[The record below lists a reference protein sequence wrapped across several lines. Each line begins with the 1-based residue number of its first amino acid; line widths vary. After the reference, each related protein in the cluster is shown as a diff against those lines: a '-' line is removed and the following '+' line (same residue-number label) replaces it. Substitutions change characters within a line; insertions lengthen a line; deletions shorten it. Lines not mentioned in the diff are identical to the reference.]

1 MPRRGRLPS
10 KYMQVLRLLGT
21 CKGYERGKTI
31 DEIASAIYDGRADFQ
46 AKAMA
51 RQLIGAARRAMRR
64 QGIDVDIYSIKPIGM
79 PERRYCYLTTVAE
92 YTKAINDLQS
102 HIEGTQETEE
112 AIRRRR
118 ETIEERARL
127 EEARRARARA
137 RRAKKKQT

>member
-10 KYMQVLRLLGT
+10 KYMQVLRLLAT

-31 DEIASAIYDGRADFQ
+31 DEIASAIYDGRTDFQ

-51 RQLIGAARRAMRR
+51 RQLIGAARRALRR

-79 PERRYCYLTTVAE
+79 PERRYCYLTTITE

-112 AIRRRR
+112 TLRHRR
-118 ETIEERARL
+118 ETVEERARL
-127 EEARRARARA
+127 EAARRAGAKARK
-137 RRAKKKQT
+137 AKRKRT